1 MNEQESRI
9 ARRVT
14 ACLDQGAASLRAG
27 TVYRLQ
33 QARAAALAGVERA
46 HATDVALAT
55 GGSAASAGRSGV
67 RGSPARWL
75 GAVVLIA
82 ALGFGFQQ
90 WRAVQQVQEFEEL
103 DLRLLASDLPIDA
116 YLDRGFQNWL
126 RTTFEY

>member
-1 MNEQESRI
+1 MNDQESRI

-14 ACLDQGAASLRAG
+14 ACLDQGAAGLRAG

-33 QARAAALAGVERA
+33 QARAAALAGVEQA
-46 HATDVALAT
+46 HATERALAPA
-55 GGSAASAGRSGV
+55 GNVASAGRAGV
-67 RGSPARWL
+67 RGGPARWL
-75 GAVVLIA
+75 GAVVLVA

-116 YLDRGFQNWL
+116 YLDR
-126 RTTFEY
+126 